1 MVVGNLRN
9 AQVVINEQAIF
20 DNITKEKA
28 RLPKETSLFAVVK
41 ANGYGHGA
49 VPVAKVAQKAG
60 ANGFCVALLDEALEL
75 RRALF
80 TEPILVLGITD
91 PKYSAI
97 AASAH
102 ISLTVGS
109 KAWLVQAKTVMAQ
122 ENQLRPL
129 AVHLG
134 IDSGMGRIGFT
145 DIPEFLKAVHFMKE
159 NPDYFEFEGVFT
171 HFATADGAD
180 ETYFKAQATKFNA
193 YVAALDDPPR
203 YVHVSNSATSLWH
216 EACNGN
222 LIRFGVALYGLNP
235 SGHELA
241 LPYTLKPALSVYSEL
256 VFCKKIHAGDHVGY
270 GATYT
275 ATEDEWVGTVPIG
288 YADGWL
294 RRLQGSKVLVAG
306 QYCEIIGRICM
317 DQFMIRLPKAYDVGT
332 KVTLVGQDQNA
343 QITLQ
348 DVADQSQTIH
358 YELAC
363 ILGERLPRKYIGLQT
378 K

>member
-1 MVVGNLRN
+1 MVVGNLRH
-9 AQVVINEQAIF
+9 AQVVIDEQALF
-20 DNITKEKA
+20 DNISKEKA
-28 RLPKETSLFAVVK
+28 RLSEETDLFAVVK

-49 VPVAKVAQKAG
+49 IPVARVAQKAG

-75 RRALF
+75 REALF

-91 PKYSAI
+91 PRYSAI

-109 KAWLVQAKTVMAQ
+109 KAWLVQAKAVMAQ

-145 DIPEFLKAVHFMKE
+145 DIPEFLKAVRFMKE

-180 ETYFKAQATKFNA
+180 TAYFKAQAAKFND
-193 YVAALDDPPR
+193 YVDTLDDPPR

-216 EACNGN
+216 EACHGN

-235 SGHELA
+235 SGNALA
-241 LPYTLKPALSVYSEL
+241 LPYPLRPALSVSSEL
-256 VFCKKIHAGDHVGY
+256 VFCKKIPAGAHVGY

-275 ATEDEWVGTVPIG
+275 AAQDEWVGTVPIG

-294 RRLQGSKVLVAG
+294 RRLQGSHVLVDG
-306 QYCEIIGRICM
+306 QRCEIIGRICM
-317 DQFMIRLPKAYDVGT
+317 DQFMIRLPKAYAVGT
-332 KVTLVGQDQNA
+332 KVTLVGQDKDA
-343 QITLQ
+343 VITLQ
-348 DVADQSQTIH
+348 DVADASQTIH

-363 ILGERLPRKYIGLQT
+363 ILGERLPRKYIGLHA